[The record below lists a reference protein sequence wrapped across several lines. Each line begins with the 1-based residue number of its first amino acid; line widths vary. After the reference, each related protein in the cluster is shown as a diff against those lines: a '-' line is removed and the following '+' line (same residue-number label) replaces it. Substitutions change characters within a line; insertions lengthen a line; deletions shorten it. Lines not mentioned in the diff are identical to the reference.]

1 MQLSPYQ
8 NYADQQKRI
17 SSFNSAKVILVNANI
32 IFTLYSLILLG
43 ITFIADFK
51 DDTIVM
57 ALRLCI
63 ALTITCFVSVLL
75 IKGKLRNLQAEKRYK
90 FKKNLQTD

>member
-17 SSFNSAKVILVNANI
+17 SSFNSAKVILTNAGI
-32 IFTLYSLILLG
+32 IITLYSLILLG
-43 ITFIADFK
+43 ITFTADFK
-51 DDTIVM
+51 DDIIVT
-57 ALRLCI
+57 ALGICI
-63 ALTITCFVSVLL
+63 ALTLACFISVFL

-90 FKKNLQTD
+90 FKNNLQTD

>member
-17 SSFNSAKVILVNANI
+17 SSFNSAKVILINAGI
-32 IFTLYSLILLG
+32 IFSLYSLILLG
-43 ITFIADFK
+43 ITFTADFK
-51 DDTIVM
+51 DDIIVT

-63 ALTITCFVSVLL
+63 AITLTCFISVLL

-90 FKKNLQTD
+90 FKNTLQAD